1 MDFNGI
7 SNNQMGSNE
16 EKANSQSANTS
27 SANSNTGFPKRWN
40 FKEVMKQEETTNSVS
55 PTPAPVAETTGDA
68 EFDKEWAEM
77 LAKEE
82 VDETSKFVA
91 ENQINSV
98 AEAKEETPLQT
109 KSKVEL
115 PKFRSVAD
123 IMKGFGNIGSENEED
138 FDYSKEET
146 KAPAAESQNTPVAEV
161 AAEPIN
167 EVAPLAETVAE
178 VEITSVAQVETVVE
192 EIVQLPVAEVSVN
205 VETAVETPVAV
216 EETLPAAEVI
226 AEIPLAM
233 VEEIVAPVAE
243 VTTVEEPVAELQW
256 TNVESI
262 AAANEVVATVEEES
276 PVAEVEQTWSE
287 PVAEVS
293 SVEEMVA
300 EVAETPAVEFTEV
313 ISAEV
318 DFADM
323 IEEHATLE
331 PAAEFTPE
339 VISETLEAIGLE
351 PAFEINMSPVA
362 DNAEEII
369 MEIANDTNSEVANEI
384 MSESNNSL
392 FNEEFQPIE
401 LAGEV
406 NPVSETPAPVFVNV
420 EHAWMYAVE
429 PAEPVA
435 EVEMINEQINFNAT
449 MPGELPLFES
459 ENSSATTFETET
471 HTHNN
476 LKSEEAMKFE
486 LPEYSSIIKVIG
498 VGGGGSNAVN
508 HMYKLGIKGVDFLVC
523 NTDKQALDLSPVPHK
538 VVLGTTLT
546 EGRGAGSIPE
556 VGRNAAIENIEDLR
570 SILSN
575 NTKMVFITA
584 GMGGGTG
591 TGAAPVIA
599 GVARELGILTVGIVT
614 VPFAHEGKKRR
625 QYAEEG
631 IELLKQNVDTLLVI
645 RNDKLREMYGNLKL
659 SDAFAHADD
668 VLTTAAK
675 SIAEIISITQQIN
688 VDFADICTVMRNSGV
703 AIMGS
708 AVASGE
714 NRAVRAVEMSLNS
727 PLLND
732 NNIIGARYVLLN
744 IISGSDEITMDELG
758 EITDFIQEA
767 AGQTAEIIKGY
778 GVDASLGDSVSV
790 TIIATGFQQ
799 TNPVNYEYAPKSQ
812 PEKVVRQLEEKVA
825 EAPKAEVTPT
835 PVAET
840 EVNPLEPF
848 LVSKPVEPVAEVK
861 PVIETKTEWT
871 SPTSVEFE
879 IVNTSQ
885 EITEPVNEITSEE
898 ITETPMVNEIT
909 SSIEESFTEE
919 IAEPTLIVK
928 EEVKAEYNAEEA
940 AKKAEQEEIQRRAN
954 ERIQKLRDISLKLK
968 SPQVLNE
975 MENEPAYKRRNVNL
989 ENVPHSSESQVSRFT
1004 LTENEEKKIEIRPN
1018 NSFLHDNV
1026 D

>member
-1 MDFNGI
+1 MDFYSIFDEQPGA
-7 SNNQMGSNE
+7 NE
-16 EKANSQSANTS
+16 EKAQNNQASNETEQSVNSYADQHEPVQSA
-27 SANSNTGFPKRWN
+27 AKPMDGVPVRWD
-40 FKEVMKQEETTNSVS
+40 FKAILKQEETAGASVENSTEEVVS
-55 PTPAPVAETTGDA
+55 EISHVVENVIEEASPVLSESTGDSD
-68 EFDKEWAEM
+68 FDREWAEM
-77 LAKEE
+77 LAREE
-82 VDETSKFVA
+82 AEKQAQFVA
-91 ENQINSV
+91 ENQMDSVEAKAGEVESAEQVVPVTRMKSV
-98 AEAKEETPLQT
+98 AEIMRGFGNPGMDENEEMSETTSGMEETP
-109 KSKVEL
+109 V
-115 PKFRSVAD
+115 VAE
-123 IMKGFGNIGSENEED
+123 ENEIVE
-138 FDYSKEET
+138 FRNEASIVE
-146 KAPAAESQNTPVAEV
+146 AEV
-161 AAEPIN
+161 NN
-167 EVAPLAETVAE
+167 E
-178 VEITSVAQVETVVE
+178 
-192 EIVQLPVAEVSVN
+192 N
-205 VETAVETPVAV
+205 
-216 EETLPAAEVI
+216 AEVI
-226 AEIPLAM
+226 AEMISETETAILNN
-233 VEEIVAPVAE
+233 EEWTASETEIEKWSVAE
-243 VTTVEEPVAELQW
+243 
-256 TNVESI
+256 
-262 AAANEVVATVEEES
+262 
-276 PVAEVEQTWSE
+276 
-287 PVAEVS
+287 
-293 SVEEMVA
+293 
-300 EVAETPAVEFTEV
+300 
-313 ISAEV
+313 ISAE
-318 DFADM
+318 
-323 IEEHATLE
+323 E
-331 PAAEFTPE
+331 
-339 VISETLEAIGLE
+339 
-351 PAFEINMSPVA
+351 
-362 DNAEEII
+362 NAEPEFNVAAAGNI
-369 MEIANDTNSEVANEI
+369 ETN
-384 MSESNNSL
+384 MSESENTIEGEG
-392 FNEEFQPIE
+392 FEPIE
-401 LAGEV
+401 LASEPEL
-406 NPVSETPAPVFVNV
+406 PVETTVPVFVNV
-420 EHAWMYAVE
+420 EHAWMYAEESHQE
-429 PAEPVA
+429 PAEMLA
-435 EVEMINEQINFNAT
+435 EETTSFESAL
-449 MPGELPLFES
+449 PGELPFFAAETQGG
-459 ENSSATTFETET
+459 TTMQTDT

-538 VVLGTTLT
+538 IVLGTTLT

-570 SILSN
+570 AVLSN

-631 IELLKQNVDTLLVI
+631 IEQLKQNVDTLLVI

-778 GVDASLGDSVSV
+778 GVDTSLGDSVSV

-799 TNPVNYEYAPKSQ
+799 TSPVNYEYTPKSQ
-812 PEKVVRQLEEKVA
+812 PEKVVRHLGEKHVV
-825 EAPKAEVTPT
+825 EAPKAET
-835 PVAET
+835 VAPAPEAQN
-840 EVNPLEPF
+840 NPLEPF
-848 LVSKPVEPVAEVK
+848 LVSKPVEPVAESK
-861 PVIETKTEWT
+861 PEWNVA
-871 SPTSVEFE
+871 SVELE

-885 EITEPVNEITSEE
+885 EITEVTSDAPVFNEVQNNEIVSE
-898 ITETPMVNEIT
+898 
-909 SSIEESFTEE
+909 
-919 IAEPTLIVK
+919 K
-928 EEVKAEYNAEEA
+928 EEVKAEEIIEPVLVVKKEEVTAKVDPIEA

-1004 LTENEEKKIEIRPN
+1004 LTETEEKKIEIRPN

>member
-1 MDFNGI
+1 MDFQNTLD
-7 SNNQMGSNE
+7 NQSGANE
-16 EKANSQSANTS
+16 EKAQSHQNNLNAENSASGNSAPV
-27 SANSNTGFPKRWN
+27 SNDSFPKRWN
-40 FKEVMKQEETTNSVS
+40 FKDVLKQEEVESIS
-55 PTPAPVAETTGDA
+55 SAGIGESTGDA
-68 EFDKEWAEM
+68 DFDKEWAEM

-82 VDETSKFVA
+82 SEVQSKFIL
-91 ENQINSV
+91 ENQITPAVEV
-98 AEAKEETPLQT
+98 AKAETPIEVKAEVKPQIE
-109 KSKVEL
+109 K

-123 IMKGFGNIGSENEED
+123 IMKGFGNIGADNEEE
-138 FDYSKEET
+138 FDYSQSEQNVKSVENT
-146 KAPAAESQNTPVAEV
+146 TPVAEIPEATPVAEV
-161 AAEPIN
+161 TDVAEP
-167 EVAPLAETVAE
+167 VAE
-178 VEITSVAQVETVVE
+178 IQSDVVSEISSFESEVSVEPVAATEYVVEAPAIVWVNVAEMPLETVVE
-192 EIVQLPVAEVSVN
+192 ISTEVHAEF
-205 VETAVETPVAV
+205 TD
-216 EETLPAAEVI
+216 
-226 AEIPLAM
+226 
-233 VEEIVAPVAE
+233 APVAE
-243 VTTVEEPVAELQW
+243 VIDP
-256 TNVESI
+256 
-262 AAANEVVATVEEES
+262 
-276 PVAEVEQTWSE
+276 PVAEVIDI
-287 PVAEVS
+287 P
-293 SVEEMVA
+293 VEE
-300 EVAETPAVEFTEV
+300 F
-313 ISAEV
+313 
-318 DFADM
+318 DFAGMVEANSAIASTD
-323 IEEHATLE
+323 
-331 PAAEFTPE
+331 EFTPE

-351 PAFEINMSPVA
+351 PAFEINISPVA
-362 DNAEEII
+362 DTAEEVM
-369 MEIANDTNSEVANEI
+369 MEIAGSPVAEVSNEI
-384 MSESNNSL
+384 MSESENTN

-401 LAGEV
+401 LA
-406 NPVSETPAPVFVNV
+406 SETSLATETVSPVFVSV
-420 EHAWMYAVE
+420 EHAWMYAEESV
-429 PAEPVA
+429 EPVA
-435 EVEMINEQINFNAT
+435 QMAEMESDFNSSL
-449 MPGELPLFES
+449 PGELPLFES
-459 ENSSATTFETET
+459 AASTIMQTET

-570 SILSN
+570 RILSN

-631 IELLKQNVDTLLVI
+631 IEMLKQNVDTLLVI

-708 AVASGE
+708 AIASGE

-778 GVDASLGDSVSV
+778 GVDTSLGDSVSV

-799 TNPVNYEYAPKSQ
+799 TNPVNYEYTTKSQ
-812 PEKVVRQLEEKVA
+812 PEKVVRLLDETAVV
-825 EAPKAEVTPT
+825 EAPKTEAVQ

-840 EVNPLEPF
+840 EPNPLEPF
-848 LVSKPVEPVAEVK
+848 LVSKTIETVTETK
-861 PVIETKTEWT
+861 TETKTEWT
-871 SPTSVEFE
+871 SPANVEFE
-879 IVNTSQ
+879 IVSTSQ
-885 EITEPVNEITSEE
+885 EITEPVSQLSDFAETTNNEISSVSEE
-898 ITETPMVNEIT
+898 T
-909 SSIEESFTEE
+909 FTEE
-919 IAEPTLIVK
+919 ISEPVLIVK
-928 EEVKAEYNAEEA
+928 QEVKAELDPQEA